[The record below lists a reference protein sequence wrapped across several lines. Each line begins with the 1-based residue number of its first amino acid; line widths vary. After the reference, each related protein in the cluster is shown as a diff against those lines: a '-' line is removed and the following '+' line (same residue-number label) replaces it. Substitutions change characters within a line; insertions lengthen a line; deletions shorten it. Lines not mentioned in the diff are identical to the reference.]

1 MLKFL
6 QISYFFDQLQRFRLN
21 NDNSIF
27 KFKLSLIQRQ
37 PMTFTI
43 RKASREDM
51 ASVLNLIQELA
62 EFEKE
67 PQEVELNISDLE
79 QAGFGTS
86 AQFTCFVA
94 EVNNVI
100 VGLALV
106 YYRFSTWKGRVLHL
120 EDLIVSQKMRGSGL
134 GTALLDAVVKYG
146 NEQGVKRIS
155 WEVLDWNE
163 PAITFYENK
172 GADVKRDWDVV
183 HLNEKAIQNYL
194 SKL

>member
-1 MLKFL
+1 
-6 QISYFFDQLQRFRLN
+6 
-21 NDNSIF
+21 
-27 KFKLSLIQRQ
+27 
-37 PMTFTI
+37 MTFTI

-51 ASVLNLIQELA
+51 ASVLNLIEELA

-79 QAGFGTS
+79 QAGFGAS
-86 AQFTCFVA
+86 PQFTCFVA
-94 EVNNVI
+94 EVNSVI

-120 EDLIVSQKMRGSGL
+120 EDLIVRQKMRGSGL